1 MATILYSD
9 FAAVQLAPT
18 PTTMLD
24 TIQATPTFRIL
35 QPKYTF
41 VGTEAATNIIRVC
54 KLPAGTIV
62 IPYLSNVVS
71 DGVATTATITVGDY
85 AFSSKD
91 TVVADADRYSTS
103 LDVAAAGADAFTG
116 GVAATVPYELPAER
130 WLTATI
136 ASMDTP
142 VAGKILQ
149 FNLALN
155 VVS

>member
-1 MATILYSD
+1 MATLYSN

-18 PTTMLD
+18 ATTMLD

-41 VGTEAATNIIRVC
+41 TADEVATDVIRLC
-54 KLPAGTIV
+54 KVPAGTII

-71 DGVATTATITVGDY
+71 DAVATTATITIGD
-85 AFSSKD
+85 AAVSSKD
-91 TVVADADRYSTS
+91 TVVADADRYSTA
-103 LDVAAAGADAFTG
+103 LNVAAAGSDAFTG
-116 GVAATVPYELPAER
+116 GVAETVPYQLTAER
-130 WLTATI
+130 WITVTLATLG
-136 ASMDTP
+136 TP